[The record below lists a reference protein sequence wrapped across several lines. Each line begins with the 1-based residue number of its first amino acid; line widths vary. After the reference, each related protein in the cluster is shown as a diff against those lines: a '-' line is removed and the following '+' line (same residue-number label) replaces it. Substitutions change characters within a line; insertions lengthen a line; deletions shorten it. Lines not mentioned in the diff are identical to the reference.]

1 MLLHTILD
9 PLAIMEQ
16 PVQPQQGVCWL
27 SPHCACEWIS
37 DGQGRRLRRV
47 MSTDLSSY
55 LDPRLQPGAD
65 FSLPQQ
71 SGTADLDPD
80 SLETR

>member
-16 PVQPQQGVCWL
+16 PVQPQEGICWL
-27 SPHCACEWIS
+27 SPHCVCEWVS
-37 DGQGRRLRRV
+37 DGRGRQLRRV

-55 LDPRLQPGAD
+55 LDPGLQAGTD

-71 SGTADLDPD
+71 RGEAGLYPESP
-80 SLETR
+80 ETR

>member
-1 MLLHTILD
+1 MLLHPILD

-37 DGQGRRLRRV
+37 DERGMQLRRV

-55 LDPRLQPGAD
+55 LDPRLQPGKD

-71 SGTADLDPD
+71 DGAVGLAPE